1 MKIWSELP
9 SAQSREVVADAATVL
24 WLIFWA
30 SSIPGRFPATD
41 SIAQNTSRGVRRRRR
56 FLNRKSCAASLR

>member
-9 SAQSREVVADAATVL
+9 SAQSREVVADAATAL

-30 SSIPGRFPATD
+30 SIAWRLSVTASLK
-41 SIAQNTSRGVRRRRR
+41 SIAVPVEMAE
-56 FLNRKSCAASLR
+56 AADGCVLLTAIRE